1 MKISKLSTML
11 LAISLCISL
20 TGCTSYLFE
29 NEGTEEP
36 AVIERFSKEA
46 EYIGENENLHNWEFR
61 VEGVIMRFQ
70 VSLDLQPQ
78 VKKLKPGQK
87 VQIDYAGPPN
97 GDNEYHLEAVKFE

>member
-1 MKISKLSTML
+1 MKVSKVSTIF
-11 LAISLCISL
+11 LAVSWCICL
-20 TGCTSYLFE
+20 TGCTSSLFG

-46 EYIGENENLHNWEFR
+46 EYIGENENLHSWEFQ

-70 VSLDLQPQ
+70 VSLDLRPQ

-87 VQIDYAGPPN
+87 VQIHYAGPPN
-97 GDNEYHLEAVKFE
+97 VDNEYHLEAVKFE